1 MNTYLITGGA
11 GFIGSNFIKYLL
23 NRYTDINIICLDKLT
38 YAGNLENIKEELE
51 NSNDR
56 LEFIKGDIN
65 NRELLEYIFDRWNIQ
80 YIVNFAAESHVD
92 RSIEDANIFLETN
105 VLGVQ
110 NLMNVAKDIWKT
122 SENQYLNGVRYLQI
136 STDEVYGSLEADG
149 YFTEED
155 KLKPNNPYSASKA
168 SADMLVRSYHKTY
181 NFPALIT
188 RSSNNYGPY
197 QFPEKLIPLMINN
210 ILQGKEL
217 PVYGDGLNVR
227 DWLHVTD
234 HCRAIDMVLKN
245 GRPGEV
251 YNIGGKNERT
261 NIDIVKIL
269 IKEVKKIIRGSSTYT
284 GIAKTGLNQINQS
297 LISFVEDRKGHDKR
311 YAIDPTKINN
321 EIGWKATINFDDGI
335 VETIKWYL
343 NNQEWLESVT
353 SDD

>member
-269 IKEVKKIIRGSSTYT
+269 IKEVKKIIRDSSTYT
-284 GIAKTGLNQINQS
+284 GIAKTGLDQINQS

-321 EIGWKATINFDDGI
+321 EIGWKATINFDNGI
-335 VETIKWYL
+335 IETIKWYL
-343 NNQEWLESVT
+343 NNQDWLESVT
-353 SDD
+353 RYN